1 MFFPR
6 SVATLTLALGRKHGG
21 WKVSL
26 GKKRV
31 ARGGAFRVSYWE
43 SQFRR
48 SQPVGECGVSTIEA
62 MWDLDF
68 GYVLSLAAT
77 GSRRQLIEKQRSV
90 AQEPWEHTHAP
101 RSIATVYHEW
111 HTVAVEPATRIEWN
125 IRVHAAMGLSEMPT
139 PTGFFSL

>member
-1 MFFPR
+1 M
-6 SVATLTLALGRKHGG
+6 
-21 WKVSL
+21 SL

-31 ARGGAFRVSYWE
+31 ARRGAFRVSYWE

-62 MWDLDF
+62 MCELVFWVGFEPRGHGLKPSTDREAEI
-68 GYVLSLAAT
+68 GC
-77 GSRRQLIEKQRSV
+77 SRTMK
-90 AQEPWEHTHAP
+90 HTHAP
-101 RSIATVYHEW
+101 RTIATVYHEW

-125 IRVHAAMGLSEMPT
+125 IRVHAAMGTSETST